1 MMGRAPNMIRAALAW
16 LLLAIETAITLPVFA
31 VSWLVSSIGLA
42 AIGGFR
48 FAKLE
53 SSDDKWSVLMQ
64 ALGEKGKK

>member
-1 MMGRAPNMIRAALAW
+1 MMQGTATKLRAAVAW
-16 LLLAIETAITLPVFA
+16 MLLAFETATTLPVFA
-31 VSWLVSSIGLA
+31 VSWLVSAIVLA

-53 SSDDKWSVLMQ
+53 SSEHKWAVLMQ

>member
-1 MMGRAPNMIRAALAW
+1 MDRALKMTRTAVAW
-16 LLLAIETAITLPVFA
+16 LLLAMETAITLPVFA
-31 VSWLVSSIGLA
+31 VSWLVSSVGLA